1 MALKPAK
8 AWTSRQPVAGYR
20 HFRLVLQGGKGSQ
33 RWVELAAVLDAGD
46 IKSAV
51 ADLERRSIE
60 AALAQAGGNKSKAA
74 KSLGISRFALQRK
87 LDKYGIGKT
96 RRRGSRQ
103 DGEGEA

>member
-1 MALKPAK
+1 
-8 AWTSRQPVAGYR
+8 
-20 HFRLVLQGGKGSQ
+20 
-33 RWVELAAVLDAGD
+33 
-46 IKSAV
+46 V

-60 AALAQAGGNKSKAA
+60 AALAQAGGNKSRASAA
-74 KSLGISRFALQRK
+74 LGISRFALQRK

>member
-1 MALKPAK
+1 M
-8 AWTSRQPVAGYR
+8 R
-20 HFRLVLQGGKGSQ
+20 RLIVLADGEVRTEHLSDSVREGRSVSGQS
-33 RWVELAAVLDAGD
+33 LDSAAVLDAGD

-87 LDKYGIGKT
+87 LDKYGINGKPGD
-96 RRRGSRQ
+96 GSS
-103 DGEGEA
+103 A